1 MQKIVFDDNIS
12 DISLIGDIHG
22 DYEYYDKV
30 ASRLEATIQLGDFGF
45 EFDVLKNHDPKHHMV
60 LGGNHDNYANIVHY
74 PNYLGDFGTIKWKNY
89 NMFFVRGAFSIDVP
103 HRTMGVDWWPEEEL
117 SYLRMNECMECYR
130 EQKPDILITHCPPK
144 FAVEWFVKPIMFSK
158 TERFFDELYLIH
170 KPKMHIFGH
179 MHHPA
184 IIDYNGTKFVSVG
197 INQILNFK
205 TLVERL

>member
-1 MQKIVFDDNIS
+1 MQKIVFDDNID

-30 ASRLEATIQLGDFGF
+30 ASQLEATIQLGDFGF
-45 EFDVLKNHDPKHHMV
+45 EFDILKNHDPSRHKV
-60 LGGNHDNYANIVHY
+60 LGGNHDNYDKIVHV
-74 PNYLGDFGTIKWKNY
+74 PHYLGDYGTIKWKNY
-89 NMFFVRGAFSIDVP
+89 NMFFVRGASSIDKM

-144 FAVEWFVKPIMFSK
+144 FAVEWFVKPMFFPK
-158 TERFFDELYLIH
+158 TELLFEHLHSIH
-170 KPKMHIFGH
+170 KPKIHIFGH
-179 MHHPA
+179 MHYPMVTVK
-184 IIDYNGTKFVSVG
+184 DGTKFVSVG

-205 TLVERL
+205 TLVEQL